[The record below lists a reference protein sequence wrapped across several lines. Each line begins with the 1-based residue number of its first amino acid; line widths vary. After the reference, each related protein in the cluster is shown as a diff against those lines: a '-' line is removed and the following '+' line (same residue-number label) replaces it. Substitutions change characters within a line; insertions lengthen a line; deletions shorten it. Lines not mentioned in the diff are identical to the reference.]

1 MNYKVIIFLLFIL
14 EDTLCR
20 NNKYYSNDEIDERF
34 NKYSLK
40 YPSLI
45 KIDTSQSRYK
55 LDSLPKCGDSAC
67 INQIALITNLKNIL
81 LISLK

>member
-67 INQIALITNLKNIL
+67 INQLALFQKLNHSHLL
-81 LISLK
+81 LII